1 MGGLGCRAVMSR
13 SDWSICRTDKVQT
26 TLLASTQWSRTER
39 IVLFDVG
46 IVVKITNGL
55 VWSVLLPTTISV
67 KTVVKIV
74 DLLNEHNVKKYN
86 SQMFRSNLWI
96 AALYLSYMKA
106 LKKRIQQISWTTPNC
121 NIVVIAKKSEIK
133 NRKKTKQELICT

>member
-1 MGGLGCRAVMSR
+1 MSQ

-46 IVVKITNGL
+46 IVVKKTNGL
-55 VWSVLLPTTISV
+55 VWSVLLSTTIFV
-67 KTVVKIV
+67 KTVVKTV
-74 DLLNEHNVKKYN
+74 DLLNEYDVKKYN
-86 SQMFRSNLWI
+86 SQMFRCNLLI

-106 LKKRIQQISWTTPNC
+106 LKKEYNKIY
-121 NIVVIAKKSEIK
+121 
-133 NRKKTKQELICT
+133 RK